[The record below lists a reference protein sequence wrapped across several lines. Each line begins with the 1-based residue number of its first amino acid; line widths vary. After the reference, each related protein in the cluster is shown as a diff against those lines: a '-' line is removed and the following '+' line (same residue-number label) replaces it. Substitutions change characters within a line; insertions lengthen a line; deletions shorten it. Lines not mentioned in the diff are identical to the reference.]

1 MKKHSHASRFII
13 CACVIS
19 LFSAAASAENIQEII
34 RAVDS
39 KQHSDTSAQKMIMHV
54 YPSMASETG
63 KREFVVSS
71 VSQGDDDTFM
81 VFEEPRTVKG
91 MKILSKADD
100 RWVHFPSTGR
110 VRKIAGESKKQSV
123 QGVGG
128 DFSYEDLGGGTIEKD
143 YRTSLIEE
151 TDTFYRIE
159 GIPVQSDSAYTRV
172 IFEIEK
178 GSYRTLR
185 IEYYTEKE
193 GHLKDLVFKGF
204 TMMGGKDIAQTM
216 EMINHNKQSRTE
228 VRIIEAEFDK
238 PVDQKLFNPTRFFR

>member
-1 MKKHSHASRFII
+1 MKNNSPAGRLSI
-13 CACVIS
+13 CACVIC
-19 LFSAAASAENIQEII
+19 LFATAACAESVQEII
-34 RAVDS
+34 RAVDG
-39 KQHSDTSAQKMIMHV
+39 KQHSNTSEQKMIMHV
-54 YPSMASETG
+54 YPSMASDAG
-63 KREFVVSS
+63 KREFVISS
-71 VSQGDDDTFM
+71 VSLGDDDTFM

-91 MKILSKADD
+91 MKILSKGDD

-151 TDTFYRIE
+151 TDTIYRIE
-159 GIPVQSDSAYTRV
+159 GIPVQNDSAYTRV

-178 GSYRTLR
+178 GSYRTLK

-193 GHLKDLVFKGF
+193 GHLKDLIFKDF
-204 TMMGGKDIAQTM
+204 TMMGGKDIARTM
-216 EMINHNKQSRTE
+216 EMTNHNKQSRTE
-228 VRIIEAEFDK
+228 VRIIEAVFDK
-238 PVDQKLFNPTRFFR
+238 PIDEKLFNPTRFYR